1 MEKNNNEEFINIDF
15 NDQYIDKKTIS
26 SLIFK
31 ANKFFDSFENF
42 AQIINKKLDYL
53 IECQHQI
60 INKKLDYLIE
70 CQHQKDNGGNNR
82 PAFLLDSKEKQ
93 PEDSKSQHNSKQP
106 ENVSSSRSS
115 TPFYEEN
122 EKELFIS
129 KGPAD
134 STKNRNKKKKNI
146 TRKNN
151 QGNKNFLSSSI
162 NSQFFLY
169 KNNINEL
176 IDDNK

>member
-1 MEKNNNEEFINIDF
+1 MEKNNNEEFISIDS
-15 NDQYIDKKTIS
+15 NDQYIDKRTIS
-26 SLIFK
+26 SLISK

-93 PEDSKSQHNSKQP
+93 PEDRKSQHNSKQP
-106 ENVSSSRSS
+106 ED
-115 TPFYEEN
+115 
-122 EKELFIS
+122 S
-129 KGPAD
+129 KNQHN
-134 STKNRNKKKKNI
+134 SKNQKM
-146 TRKNN
+146 
-151 QGNKNFLSSSI
+151 
-162 NSQFFLY
+162 
-169 KNNINEL
+169 
-176 IDDNK
+176 